1 MRTAAKILN
10 IISMVLY
17 GLIAILLL
25 WVGCFGG
32 TVVNGG
38 AGNDYISGLTTGI
51 ALVFEF
57 VYLVAGFFVAY
68 VSIKKINDENAKKKD
83 FILWGILNIFF
94 VGTISGVL
102 TLLCMLDANE

>member
-1 MRTAAKILN
+1 MRTAAKISN
-10 IISMVLY
+10 IISMALF

-25 WVGCFGG
+25 WIGCFGG
-32 TVVNGG
+32 TVANGG
-38 AGNDYISGLTTGI
+38 AGNDYVSGLTTGI

-57 VYLVAGFFVAY
+57 IYLVAGFFVAY
-68 VSIKKINDENAKKKD
+68 VSIKKINNAETKKKE
-83 FILWGILNIFF
+83 FILWGVLNIFF